1 MKTLREEKIEIIDAG
16 YQALD
21 CLNEA
26 LVKLNQASGLGV
38 VDILGGGFFASILKR
53 EKMKQ
58 ANQSIEKAK
67 RALVKFNDE
76 LDDVYTQD
84 EYSIDTDDFLNT
96 ADWLFD
102 NMMVDILVQQ
112 RIETSKKNIKE
123 AIDKVQRIIKA
134 LERQI

>member
-16 YQALD
+16 YQAID

-26 LVKLNQASGLGV
+26 LKKLNQASGLGI

-58 ANQSIEKAK
+58 ANQSIQKAK
-67 RALVKFNDE
+67 RALIKFNDE
-76 LDDVYTQD
+76 LDDIYDQD
-84 EYSIDTDDFLNT
+84 EYSIDVDDFLNT

-112 RIETSKKNIKE
+112 RIETSKKNIMA
-123 AIDKVQRIIKA
+123 AIDKVKRIINV
-134 LERQI
+134 LERQL